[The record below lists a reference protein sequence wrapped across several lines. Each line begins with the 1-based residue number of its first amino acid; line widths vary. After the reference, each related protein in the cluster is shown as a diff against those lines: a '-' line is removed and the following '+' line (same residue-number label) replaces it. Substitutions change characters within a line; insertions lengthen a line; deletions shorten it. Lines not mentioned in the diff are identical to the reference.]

1 MLTIEKHGS
10 VLSRLG
16 LDTVERFKRFEAE
29 VIQPGK
35 SRREVLRIRT
45 ADESGR
51 ELVLFL
57 KRNWRSYKKDGLA
70 SLLRRGEVWSLAR
83 QEWENSKAVQRAGLN
98 TAALVAYAEDCG
110 PCWEKFSC
118 LLTEA
123 ATGSQN
129 LEHFLRECRAPA
141 ERRRSS
147 RSSTSRGWSR
157 DAAFR

>member
-1 MLTIEKHGS
+1 MKETSPQSQPVILSAVRTPIGKFLGALGS
-10 VLSRLG
+10 LSATELG
-16 LDTVERFKRFEAE
+16 AIAVRA
-29 VIQPGK
+29 
-35 SRREVLRIRT
+35 
-45 ADESGR
+45 
-51 ELVLFL
+51 
-57 KRNWRSYKKDGLA
+57 
-70 SLLRRGEVWSLAR
+70 
-83 QEWENSKAVQRAGLN
+83 AVQRAGLN